1 MSSTPIHPSPVD
13 WTGENPGI
21 YLKETPDGDWVSLMC
36 FFRIT
41 WSLHGVGHALVLL
54 ANPASDPK
62 LTDRPNVCLTDN
74 EPMTR
79 WLVDEFMSN
88 FASFK
93 DRKAVREMRYLPLAK
108 VWRSGDCHRSYSE
121 HVVGGGFDVTLTWSD
136 LGVPFAVD
144 LPPEKSAT
152 GRHEMFSLFRES
164 TDAYGIVNGE
174 RLPGRPM
181 PRDFAGRKSSTA
193 FLAFSETWI
202 RVG

>member
-1 MSSTPIHPSPVD
+1 MSPSPIHPGKVD

-41 WSLHGVGHALVLL
+41 WSPHGVGHALVLL

-62 LTDRPNVCLTDN
+62 LADRPNVCLTDN
-74 EPMTR
+74 EPMAR
-79 WLVDEFMSN
+79 WLVEEFMSN

-93 DRKAVREMRYLPLAK
+93 DRKAVREMPYRPLEK

-121 HVVGGGFDVTLTWSD
+121 HVVGSGLDVTLTWSE
-136 LGVPFAVD
+136 LGEPFAVD
-144 LPPEKSAT
+144 MPPEKSAT
-152 GRHEMFSLFRES
+152 GRHEMYSLFLES
-164 TDAYGIVNGE
+164 TDAYGIVNGQ

-181 PRDFAGRKSSTA
+181 PRDFAGRNSSTA
-193 FLAFSETWI
+193 FLAFSESWI
-202 RVG
+202 RAV